1 MVIFHSY
8 VKLPEGINGEVAIA
22 MLVDLSFLPLR
33 AGSIFA
39 ACGGSRCCGIKLLV
53 SGGIGEDVLYAVNF
67 IMYIYI
73 YIYIYYIYY
82 IYIILYIYIYII
94 YIYYIYI
101 YSNNYIHNLLMF
113 RWS

>member
-67 IMYIYI
+67 IMYIY
-73 YIYIYYIYY
+73 YIYY
-82 IYIILYIYIYII
+82 IYIIYI
-94 YIYYIYI
+94 IYI